1 MTIPSPFTT
10 TAPPWVHVLIAA
22 PGTAPA
28 SRIAAPPGF
37 AVRVANG
44 RRGRTKAAL
53 LSELARALDAPES
66 CARNWDA
73 FEECLADLE
82 WLPAAGYVL
91 VVTDADQILTDTP
104 EDYPTF
110 IDIVENVAREWATPQ
125 TGEWPR
131 NAVPFH
137 VCLVV
142 PRGREAA
149 RDWRA
154 PLSEG

>member
-1 MTIPSPFTT
+1 MTAHAPFTS
-10 TAPPWVHVLIAA
+10 TAPPRVHLLVAA
-22 PGTAPA
+22 PGASPA

-37 AVRVANG
+37 VVRVADG

-91 VVTDADQILTDTP
+91 AVTDADQILADAP
-104 EDYPTF
+104 EDYRTF
-110 IDIVENVAREWATPQ
+110 IEIVENVAREWATARR
-125 TGEWPR
+125 GAWPR
-131 NAVPFH
+131 AAVPFH

-142 PRGREAA
+142 PRGRETA
-149 RDWRA
+149 REWRA
-154 PLSEG
+154 PLLDG